1 MMNAPRR
8 DARVSASEQT
18 GWVTRRAW
26 LGALCATGWAPPWH
40 PAHAADGPP
49 DVLLAE
55 QWLPGQSPCHHL
67 VSEKLDGVR
76 AYWDGQVLRTRSG
89 HVIAAPDWFTQALP
103 AHQALDGELWMG
115 RQRFDALSAA
125 VRRQQP
131 LDAEWQQI
139 RYMLFELP
147 QGRGTFAARYEQL
160 QTWVQHIHRPF
171 VACVVQRRV
180 ADVTAL
186 EAWLEEVVTHGGE
199 GLMLHHA
206 DAAYLTGR
214 QAVLAKYKPTQDG
227 EAVVLE
233 HVPGHGRL
241 QGQTGALV
249 VRNAQGQVFRVGSGL
264 SDEQRAHPPA
274 IGSTITYTWRGQ
286 TRTGLPRFATFL
298 RERPP
303 GV

>member
-1 MMNAPRR
+1 MST
-8 DARVSASEQT
+8 DSHSESAH
-18 GWVTRRAW
+18 GVTRRA
-26 LGALCATGWAPPWH
+26 CATALLGLSGISGSSPGFTAPVVPEL
-40 PAHAADGPP
+40 
-49 DVLLAE
+49 LLA
-55 QWLPGQSPCHHL
+55 QPWVPGQSPLGYL

-76 AYWDGQVLRTRSG
+76 AHWDGVRLRTRQG
-89 HVIAAPDWFTQALP
+89 MPIAAPPGFTQALP

-131 LDAEWQQI
+131 HDVEWQQI

-147 QGRGTFAARYEQL
+147 QGQGTFAARYEQL

-171 VACVVQRRV
+171 VNCVAQRRV
-180 ADVTAL
+180 ADAAAL
-186 EAWLEEVVTHGGE
+186 DAWLEDVMANGGE

-206 DAAYLTGR
+206 SAAYLTGR
-214 QAVLAKYKPTQDG
+214 QAVLAKYKPVQDG

-233 HVPGHGRL
+233 HVSGHGRL
-241 QGQTGALV
+241 SGRTGALV

-264 SDEQRAHPPA
+264 SDELRARPPA

>member
-1 MMNAPRR
+1 MMTAPRR

-18 GWVTRRAW
+18 GKVTRRAW
-26 LGALCATGWAPPWH
+26 LGALCATGWAPSWH
-40 PAHAADGPP
+40 WAHAADGPP

-55 QWLPGQSPCHHL
+55 QWRPGQSPCHHL

-76 AYWDGQVLRTRSG
+76 AYWDGQALRTRSG

-125 VRRQQP
+125 VRRQRP
-131 LDAEWQQI
+131 HDVEWQQI

-147 QGRGTFAARYEQL
+147 QGQGTFAARYEQL

-171 VACVVQRRV
+171 VNCVAQRRV
-180 ADVTAL
+180 ADAAAL
-186 EAWLEEVVTHGGE
+186 DAWLEDVMANGGE

-206 DAAYLTGR
+206 SAAYLTGR
-214 QAVLAKYKPTQDG
+214 QAVLAKYKPVQDG

-233 HVPGHGRL
+233 HVSGHGRL
-241 QGQTGALV
+241 SGRTGALV

-264 SDEQRAHPPA
+264 SDELRARPPA

>member
-1 MMNAPRR
+1 MSTDSHAIPLH
-8 DARVSASEQT
+8 
-18 GWVTRRAW
+18 GVTRRACTTAL
-26 LGALCATGWAPPWH
+26 LGLGGPAWGYAAPIAPAL
-40 PAHAADGPP
+40 
-49 DVLLAE
+49 LLA
-55 QWLPGQSPCHHL
+55 QPWVSKQSPLGYL

-76 AYWDGQVLRTRSG
+76 AYWDGVRLCTRQGLR
-89 HVIAAPDWFTQALP
+89 IAAPPWFTQALP

-115 RQRFDALSAA
+115 RQRFEALSSV

-131 LDAEWQQI
+131 DDAAWRPI

-147 QGRGTFAARYEQL
+147 HGQGTFAARYEQL
-160 QTWVQHIHRPF
+160 QAWARRIHQPF
-171 VACVVQRRV
+171 VACIEQRRV
-180 ADVTAL
+180 ADATAL
-186 EAWLEEVVTHGGE
+186 DAWLEEVVTHGGE

-264 SDEQRAHPPA
+264 SDELRAHPPA

>member
-1 MMNAPRR
+1 MMNAPRSAVR
-8 DARVSASEQT
+8 TSASEQT
-18 GWVTRRAW
+18 GSVTRRAW
-26 LGALCATGWAPPWH
+26 LGAGCAIGWAVSWPW
-40 PAHAADGPP
+40 AHAAEGSPAL
-49 DVLLAE
+49 LLAE
-55 QWLPGQSPCHHL
+55 HWPPGRSPCDYL

-76 AYWDGQVLRTRSG
+76 AYWDGQALRTRSG

-103 AHQALDGELWMG
+103 VHQALDGELWMG
-115 RQRFDALSAA
+115 RQRFEALSAA

-131 LDAEWQQI
+131 QDVEWQQI

-147 QGRGTFAARYEQL
+147 QGHGTFAARYEQL

-171 VACVVQRRV
+171 VNCIAQRRV
-180 ADVTAL
+180 ADAAAL
-186 EAWLEEVVTHGGE
+186 DAWLEDLVADGGE

-206 DAAYLTGR
+206 GAAYLTGR
-214 QAVLAKYKPTQDG
+214 QAVLAKYKPSQDG

-233 HVPGHGRL
+233 HVPGRGRL
-241 QGQTGALV
+241 TGRTGALV

-264 SDEQRAHPPA
+264 SDELRAHPPA